1 VKIAF
6 VFPGQ
11 GSQYVGMGRD
21 LWERYPVVR
30 SLFEEASEVLGF
42 DLASLCFEG
51 PEEKLRLTENTQPAI
66 FTVSVAA
73 WRVLKEELDL
83 EPYLVAGHSLG
94 EYSALVT
101 SGALSFSEG
110 VHLVRMRGKF
120 MQEAVP
126 VGEGG
131 MAAVIG
137 LERSRVKELCERAAD
152 KEVLV
157 PANFNSPDQI
167 VISGHLSA
175 VDRAIP
181 IAKEMGAKRAV
192 KLEVSAPFHSPLMES
207 AGRRLAE
214 ELEKVEVKDL
224 KVPVITN
231 VEAEPNSE
239 PSRVKELLVRQVSSP
254 VLWEDSVRKMVQ
266 MGTEAFVEI
275 GPKRVLCGL
284 LRKIVPE
291 RKILNFEIADD
302 LYKLKEVL
310 T

>member
-1 VKIAF
+1 MRIAF

-73 WRVLKEELDL
+73 WRVLREEMEL

-94 EYSALVT
+94 EYTALVA
-101 SGALSFSEG
+101 SGALSFGEG

-175 VDRAIP
+175 VNRAIP
-181 IAKEMGAKRAV
+181 MAKEMGAKRAV

>member
-1 VKIAF
+1 MRIAF

-42 DLASLCFEG
+42 DLVSLCFEG

-73 WRVLKEELDL
+73 WRVLREEIGL

-94 EYSALVT
+94 EYTALVA
-101 SGALSFSEG
+101 SGALSFGEG

-120 MQEAVP
+120 MQGAVP

-137 LERSRVKELCERAAD
+137 LGRDRVKELCERAAD

-175 VDRAIP
+175 VNRAIP
-181 IAKEMGAKRAV
+181 MAKEMGAKRAV

-207 AGRRLAE
+207 AGKRLAE
-214 ELEKVEVKDL
+214 ELKKVQIKEL
-224 KVPVITN
+224 KIPVVTN
-231 VEAEPNSE
+231 VEAEPNSD

-266 MGTEAFVEI
+266 MGTEIFVEI

-284 LRKIVPE
+284 LRKIAPE
-291 RKILNFEIADD
+291 KEALNFEVADD
-302 LYKLKEVL
+302 LHKLKEVL

>member
-1 VKIAF
+1 MKIAF

>member
-1 VKIAF
+1 MKIAF

-30 SLFEEASEVLGF
+30 SLFEEASGVLGF

-73 WRVLKEELDL
+73 WRVLKEELNL

-152 KEVLV
+152 EEVLV

-181 IAKEMGAKRAV
+181 MAKEMGAKRAV

-231 VEAEPNSE
+231 VEAEPNSD

-266 MGTEAFVEI
+266 MGIEAFVEI